1 MLEAAPVTNRQLKY
15 FQAVN
20 EAIDQSMAADP
31 RVFLL
36 GLGIPDPVG
45 IFGTTKGLQ
54 EKYGPRRV
62 FDMPISENGMTG
74 VALGA
79 ALVGMRPLMTHMR
92 LEFAI
97 PAMDQIC
104 NQAAKW
110 HYMFG
115 GQSRVP
121 MVMRMI
127 VGRGWGQGPQHS
139 QSLHAWFAHIP
150 GLKVVM
156 PATAYDAKG
165 LLISA
170 IEDDNPVV
178 FIEHRWLYGLSG
190 PVPQEPY
197 RVPLGQPA
205 RLRSGKDVT
214 IVGSSYASL
223 DAVRAADRLAADGID
238 AEVIDLRTI
247 APLDDTMILES
258 VAKTGRLVVCDQGS
272 ATAGFSA
279 EIVARVTEK
288 AFAHLKSPPQR
299 VALPDLPTP
308 TSRALSN
315 YFYPTIGHVVVA
327 VRRSL
332 GLKTED
338 PFAVVQPADLLDV
351 PDNSFTGPF

>member
-1 MLEAAPVTNRQLKY
+1 MTNRQIKY
-15 FQAVN
+15 FQAIN

-45 IFGTTKGLQ
+45 IFGTTKGLM
-54 EKYGPRRV
+54 EKYGSRRV

-79 ALVGMRPLMTHMR
+79 ALVGMRPVMTHMR

-121 MVMRMI
+121 MVIRMI

-139 QSLHAWFAHIP
+139 QSLHGWFAHIP

-156 PATAYDAKG
+156 PATAHDAKG
-165 LLISA
+165 LLMAA
-170 IEDDNPVV
+170 IDDDNPVV

-190 PVPQEPY
+190 PVPLEPY

-205 RLRSGKDVT
+205 RLRAGKDVT

-223 DAVRAADRLAADGID
+223 DAMRAADRLAAEGID

-247 APLDDTMILES
+247 APLDDSMILES
-258 VAKTGRLVVCDQGS
+258 VARTGRLIVCDQGT
-272 ATAGFSA
+272 ATSGFSA
-279 EIVARVTEK
+279 EIIARVTEG
-288 AFAHLKSPPQR
+288 AFSHLKVPPRR
-299 VALPDLPTP
+299 VALPDVPTP

-315 YFYPTIGHVVVA
+315 YFYPTVDHVVAA
-327 VRRSL
+327 VRHSM
-332 GLKTED
+332 GLKTDD
-338 PFAVVQPADLLDV
+338 PFASVSPQDKLDV